1 MSASLALVDP
11 RIRDVDFASLTI
23 TDVME
28 QLETLQASGPPVV
41 PVRFHDEV
49 AWLVVGYDAV
59 AEAFMN
65 EADLPASAFYQHYTM
80 PWLGRTVP
88 SMRGSDHRIHRAFFG
103 APLLPAKVRAR
114 VNDVLLPIV
123 NELIDAFAGRP
134 RVDLV
139 ADYATRLP
147 FRVITR
153 LFDLPDADNDMIR
166 ENVHKLF
173 FFPWDPD
180 GATQA
185 RNAMIDYL
193 RPIALERRSNPGDD
207 LISYL
212 ASTEVDGH
220 LLGESDL
227 LDFVRFL
234 YPAAGEN
241 TTNGL
246 GLLMYRVLVDE
257 AINRR
262 VLADPNARAAA
273 IEETLR
279 IDPPVTMITRYTEKD
294 VTIAGVRI
302 PANCPVL
309 LGIGAANRDARQFE
323 HPGQFSLDR
332 GTINHITFG
341 RGPHFCI
348 GAHLARAELRAT
360 LDAMLGRLAGLRL
373 VAPEEVRFQGG
384 MQRGPAILWV
394 EYDRV
399 APATP
404 VD

>member
-1 MSASLALVDP
+1 VSLDVVDA
-11 RIRDVDFASLTI
+11 RLRDVDFGSLTI

-28 QLETLQASGPPVV
+28 QLGALQASGPPVV

-49 AWLVVGYDAV
+49 AWLVVSYDAV
-59 AEAFMN
+59 ASTFMN
-65 EADLPASAFYQHYTM
+65 EVDLPASAFYQHYTM

-114 VNDVLLPIV
+114 VSDVVLPIA
-123 NELIDAFAGRP
+123 NELIDGFAGRN

-166 ENVHKLF
+166 EYVHKLF

-180 GATQA
+180 GATRA
-185 RNAMIDYL
+185 RNAMLDYL
-193 RPIALERRSNPGDD
+193 RPFALERRRNPGRD

-246 GLLMYRVLVDE
+246 GLMMYRVLADE
-257 AINRR
+257 NVRRR
-262 VLADPNARAAA
+262 VQAEPNARAAA

-279 IDPPVTMITRYTEKD
+279 IDPPVTMITRFTEKD
-294 VTIAGVRI
+294 ITVAGVSI

-309 LGIGAANRDARQFE
+309 LGIGAANRDPRQFE
-323 HPGQFSLDR
+323 DPAQFSLDR

-348 GAHLARAELRAT
+348 GAHLARAEMRAT
-360 LDAMLGRLAGLRL
+360 LDSMLGRLSGLRL
-373 VAPEEVRFQGG
+373 VAPGEVRFQGG
-384 MQRGPAILWV
+384 MQRGPVSLWV
-394 EYDRV
+394 EYDAI
-399 APATP
+399 APAMP
-404 VD
+404 AG